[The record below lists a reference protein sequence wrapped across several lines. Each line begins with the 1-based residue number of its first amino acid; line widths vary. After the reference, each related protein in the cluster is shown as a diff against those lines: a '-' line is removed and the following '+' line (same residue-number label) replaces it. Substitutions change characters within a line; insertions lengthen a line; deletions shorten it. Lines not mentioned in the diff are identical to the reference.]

1 MDQALQVFMT
11 AAEQRNFTRA
21 AELLH
26 MTQPAVSSYVQ
37 GLERTLDCKLLERT
51 NKYVRLTQAG
61 EVVYAH
67 AREILGL
74 YTRMANVLDDLK
86 HTAHGPLSIGS
97 SYTFGEYIL
106 PYVVAKM
113 VKQYPSVQPVIT
125 IANSSDITG
134 LVNSHQLDIGIVE
147 GEGTETPGVTIQ
159 PFAEDRM
166 VVAVSSNHP
175 LADCNPV
182 KLEELAEAPWI
193 VRETGSGTREMQ
205 EKAVMQLGIEP
216 KTRMVF
222 GSTQAIKEFVQAGM
236 GVTLLSRWTLR
247 KELQA
252 GDLKALELPGLP
264 LLRRFSLVVP
274 DMGFQTKATKVF
286 TDFLME
292 NRGFPYLP

>member
-106 PYVVAKM
+106 PYVVAEM
-113 VKQYPSVQPVIT
+113 VKEYPSVQPIIT
-125 IANSSDITG
+125 IANSSEITG
-134 LVNSHQLDIGIVE
+134 LVNSHQLDVGIVE
-147 GEGTETPGVTIQ
+147 GEGAETPGVTIQ

-166 VVAVSSNHP
+166 VVAVASNHP
-175 LADCNPV
+175 LAVRSPV
-182 KLEELAEAPWI
+182 KLEELAETPWI

-205 EKAVMQLGIEP
+205 EKAVKQLQIDP

-252 GDLKALELPGLP
+252 GSLKALELPGLP

-286 TDFLME
+286 TDFLVE
-292 NRGFPYLP
+292 NRGFPHLL

>member
-1 MDQALQVFMT
+1 
-11 AAEQRNFTRA
+11 
-21 AELLH
+21 
-26 MTQPAVSSYVQ
+26 
-37 GLERTLDCKLLERT
+37 
-51 NKYVRLTQAG
+51 
-61 EVVYAH
+61 
-67 AREILGL
+67 
-74 YTRMANVLDDLK
+74 
-86 HTAHGPLSIGS
+86 
-97 SYTFGEYIL
+97 
-106 PYVVAKM
+106 M

-134 LVNSHQLDIGIVE
+134 LVTSHQLDVGIVE
-147 GEGTETPGVTIQ
+147 GEGADTAGVTIQ

-175 LADCNPV
+175 LANCNPV

-205 EKAVMQLGIEP
+205 EKAVMMLGIDP

-252 GDLKALELPGLP
+252 GDLVALELPGLP
-264 LLRRFSLVVP
+264 LRRRFSMVVP

-292 NRGFPYLP
+292 NRGFPHLP

>member
-1 MDQALQVFMT
+1 MEQALQVFMT

-106 PYVVAKM
+106 PYVVAEMLKE
-113 VKQYPSVQPVIT
+113 YPSVQPVIT
-125 IANSSDITG
+125 IANSSEITG
-134 LVNSHQLDIGIVE
+134 LVNSHQLDVGIVE
-147 GEGTETPGVTIQ
+147 GEGADTAGVTIQ

-166 VVAVSSNHP
+166 VVAVSYNHP

-205 EKAVMQLGIEP
+205 EKAVIQLGIDP

-236 GVTLLSRWTLR
+236 GVTLLSQWTLR

-252 GDLKALELPGLP
+252 GSLTALELPGFP

-274 DMGFQTKATKVF
+274 DMSFQTKATKEF

-292 NRGFPYLP
+292 NRGFPHLP